1 MKISRTLAYLGYLF
15 ARTVPSGQKNHATPI
30 NFIGKKM
37 GLGSRV
43 AAATLKQRYSAKTA
57 SAQQV
62 TGKKTINM
70 PRKKTNQE
78 EDIDSWLPP
87 AQTYLTKINFDLKC
101 KNERQRQFVRL
112 INSKDITICAGPAG
126 TGKTYVACAEA
137 LKLLAKKPDIYRK
150 IIIVKSVT
158 VLEGEEIGF
167 LKGTMKEKMEP
178 YMISF
183 MDNFHKIIGK
193 ELTRSLEAQELIE
206 IVPLA
211 YIRGRSID
219 NTIIIVDE
227 AQNISLKNMRST
239 MTRLGE
245 NSKMIIVGDTK
256 QIDIRKN
263 EISSL
268 EKVVHFFND
277 IEEIGI
283 MEFHRED
290 IVRNPLIIKIEEV
303 FERNS

>member
-1 MKISRTLAYLGYLF
+1 
-15 ARTVPSGQKNHATPI
+15 
-30 NFIGKKM
+30 
-37 GLGSRV
+37 
-43 AAATLKQRYSAKTA
+43 
-57 SAQQV
+57 
-62 TGKKTINM
+62 M
-70 PRKKTNQE
+70 PRRKTNQDE
-78 EDIDSWLPP
+78 NIENWLSP
-87 AQTYLTKINFDLKC
+87 AQNALTRINFDLKC
-101 KNERQRQFVRL
+101 KNERQKQFVKL

-137 LKLLAKKPDIYRK
+137 LKLLAKRSDLYKK

-193 ELTRSLEAQELIE
+193 DLTRSLEGQELIE
-206 IVPLA
+206 IMPLA

-245 NSKMIIVGDTK
+245 NSKMIIVGDTR
-256 QIDIRKN
+256 QIDIKKN
-263 EISSL
+263 EVSSL
-268 EKVVHFFND
+268 DKVVQFFQGV
-277 IEEIGI
+277 EEIGI
-283 MEFHRED
+283 MEFQRED
-290 IVRNPLIIKIEEV
+290 IVRNPLIIKIEEI
-303 FERNS
+303 FEKNS